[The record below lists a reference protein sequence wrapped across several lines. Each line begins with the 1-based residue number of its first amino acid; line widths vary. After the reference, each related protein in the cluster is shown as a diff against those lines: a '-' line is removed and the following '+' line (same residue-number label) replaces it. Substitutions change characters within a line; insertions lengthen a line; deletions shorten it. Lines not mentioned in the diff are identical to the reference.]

1 MTPVNSVRQLHP
13 LNTPAKYLDWRLAL
27 AWSIMSFM
35 SRASLSSIIHRV
47 PLAKWLRVSLI
58 LIAGLIVTTTP
69 HVRAQSVHI
78 ANRAYSAEQVMR
90 VQGVMNNSNGA
101 PQEHS
106 SIVVN
111 QGYVVEAYS
120 SGNANPEAG
129 IAVYDLSDP
138 AAPQLV
144 SQTKADRFSEQHA
157 IAFTEFDG
165 RTYTAHLAVDGIEI
179 WDWTDMISPRQVSRL
194 KLAGIRPGYSHG
206 AWWLSW
212 QAPYLYVSGAANG
225 IYIVDTTDIT
235 QPRLIDRGDA
245 PNPIPTNQTG
255 GFRVGSIF
263 AVGNLLVA
271 SANDGR
277 GYATL
282 DISDPR
288 NPTLL
293 TARVND
299 APSSYSSMLN
309 GNHLYA
315 AGTDDQLHGFDL
327 SDPYQLRYVGSVSLG
342 GRGGYLTI
350 QDNFAHV
357 GASGH
362 YIKVDISRDG
372 DYRTVGSASSNITD
386 ADEDFVVAVG
396 NLVVVSDDH
405 ENGSFIVP
413 HQAEADKKGPV
424 VNMVVPKAGT
434 ANQSRA
440 TRIGLTFTDMID
452 LSSVNSGTFIVRP
465 LAGDAL
471 AGRYSTQT
479 GIVNFTPEKP
489 LEPDTTYEILIPA
502 GGIRDV
508 MGNSTPTTFQ
518 TTFATGESVGKS
530 FWCVIEPPAMT
541 AAGNPVDLGLH
552 VTEAP
557 DRSTVRWDYGD
568 GSPIVDSSLAPVTS
582 HRYPAP
588 GRYRV
593 RATVGARS
601 GATACSA
608 QVTVYAPPTAGHAPN
623 SSTIILDQSGTQIW
637 NVNPDNNSVTVIDA
651 VLLKKMGEIPVGGQ
665 PRTLAQA
672 PDGTVWAV
680 NQDDATITVIDAT
693 NRAVIS
699 TIALPRGSE
708 PYGIVFSPRQ
718 ASAYVSLQSTG
729 QVAELDASN
738 RTLLRI
744 LDVGPT
750 PRALALSADGQRLFI
765 TRFLSIAQQGT
776 EQSVGQVLGHGEVI
790 EVDPLL
796 WQVRRRIPLAY
807 DPGPDTEAS
816 GRGVPNGLAAAAI
829 SPAGDQ
835 LWIGARKSNTARG
848 EQRDGEALT
857 FESTVRSILATIDLR
872 TNQEEPANRYD
883 FNDRDGPVAMRFTAL
898 GDYLFVLLEGV
909 NAVDILDAYT
919 RQLVTSIDNVGHAP
933 QGLVFTADGS
943 KLFVHSWLTRSV
955 LVYDVSQLLSR
966 DAATPNLLTEIVT
979 VANDQTPPLALAG
992 KQIFYNA
999 GDPRMSR
1006 DHYLSCA
1013 SCHFDSRED
1022 GQTWDRTAEGEGLRN
1037 TMSLLGKGSV
1047 GHGLLHWSG
1056 NFDEVQDFE
1065 HDIRGNFGGQGFM
1078 PDVVFNQGTR
1088 NTPLGDPK
1096 AGLSPELDALA
1107 AYVDSLRTLPPTP
1120 YRNPDG
1126 SLTADGQAGRDI
1138 FMAEGCAACH
1148 GGPQFT
1154 DSPSGLTHNVGTLNA
1169 TSGHRLGGNL
1179 FGLDTP
1185 TLRGLWLTA
1194 PYLHDGSA
1202 PTLTALLTTRNPLSL
1217 HAELQ
1222 PFIEEDPRAVE
1233 QLVAYLLQID
1243 AREIPF
1249 DEASLAVEMVMPVA
1263 GAQVKVNQPVAVA
1276 ANTASVYGPVVRVEF
1291 YVNDLLLGEDT
1302 TPIYTGSWTPTTPGR
1317 YILRARLTYENGA
1330 STTSPAHPL
1339 QVVP

>member
-1 MTPVNSVRQLHP
+1 MVCTAF
-13 LNTPAKYLDWRLAL
+13 T
-27 AWSIMSFM
+27 SIL
-35 SRASLSSIIHRV
+35 RRV
-47 PLAKWLRVSLI
+47 PLAHWLRISLF
-58 LIAGLIVTTTP
+58 LLAVLIVTSSL
-69 HVRAQSVHI
+69 HVAAQSANIASPHI
-78 ANRAYSAEQVMR
+78 ANRAYSPDQVMR
-90 VQGVMNNSNGA
+90 VQGVMNHSNGA
-101 PQEHS
+101 PQKHS
-106 SIVVN
+106 SVVVH
-111 QGYVVEAYS
+111 QGYVVQAYS

-129 IAVYDLSDP
+129 IAVYDLSNP

-165 RTYTAHLAVDGIEI
+165 HTYTAHLAVDGIEI
-179 WDWTDMISPRQVSRL
+179 WDWTEMSSPRPVSHL
-194 KLAGIRPGYSHG
+194 KLDGIQPGYSHG

-235 QPRLIDRGDA
+235 QPRLIDRKDA
-245 PNPIPTNQTG
+245 PNPVPTSQTG

-277 GYATL
+277 GVATL

-327 SDPYQLRYVGSVSLG
+327 SDPFQLRYVGAVALA

-372 DYRTVGSASSNITD
+372 DYRTVGSASSNVKD

-405 ENGSFIVP
+405 DNGSFIVP
-413 HQAEADKKGPV
+413 HQAEADEQGPV
-424 VNMVVPKAGT
+424 VNMVVPQAEA

-452 LSSVNSGTFIVRP
+452 LSSVNNETFIVRP

-471 AGRYSTQT
+471 TGRYSTQT
-479 GIVNFTPEKP
+479 GIVNFSPDQP
-489 LEPDTTYEILIPA
+489 LEPDTTYEIIIPA

-518 TTFATGESVGKS
+518 STFATGESVGKS
-530 FWCVIEPPAMT
+530 FWCTIDPPPAT
-541 AAGNPVDLGLH
+541 LAGEPVNLRLH

-557 DRSTVRWDYGD
+557 VGSTLRWDFGD
-568 GSPIVDSSLAPVTS
+568 GSPIVDSAFTTVTS
-582 HRYPAP
+582 HRYAAP

-593 RATVGARS
+593 RATVGAHA
-601 GATACSA
+601 GATACSTE
-608 QVTVYAPPTAGHAPN
+608 VTVYAPPTAGPAPN
-623 SSTIILDQSGTQIW
+623 SSTIILDRSGTQIW
-637 NVNPDNNSVTVIDA
+637 NVNPDNNSVSVINA
-651 VLLKKMGEIPVGGQ
+651 VLLKKMGEIPVGRH

-672 PDGTVWAV
+672 PDGTVWTV
-680 NQDDATITVIDAT
+680 NQDDATITVIDANT
-693 NRAVIS
+693 RSVLTIIS
-699 TIALPRGSE
+699 LPRGSE

-718 ASAYVSLQSTG
+718 TSAYVSLQATG
-729 QVAELDASN
+729 QVAELDASR
-738 RTLLRI
+738 RTLIRT

-750 PRALALSADGQRLFI
+750 PRALALSADGQRLFV
-765 TRFLSIAQQGT
+765 TRFLSIAPQDAAQGM
-776 EQSVGQVLGHGEVI
+776 GQGEVI

-796 WQVRRRIPLAY
+796 WQVRRTIPLAY
-807 DPGPDTEAS
+807 DLGPDTEAS
-816 GRGVPNGLAAAAI
+816 GRGVPNGLAAATI

-835 LWIGARKSNTARG
+835 LWIGARKSNTTRG
-848 EQRDGEALT
+848 ELRDGNALT
-857 FESTVRSILATIDLR
+857 YESTVRSMLATIDLN
-872 TNQEEPANRYD
+872 TNQEEIANRYD
-883 FNDRDGPVAMRFTAL
+883 FNNRDGPVAIRFSPL
-898 GDYLFVLLEGV
+898 GDTIFVLLEGV

-919 RQLVTSIDNVGHAP
+919 HQLVTSIDNVGHAP

-955 LVYDVSQLLSR
+955 FVYDVSQLLNR
-966 DAATPNLLTEIVT
+966 DAASPRLLSEIGT
-979 VANDQTPPLALAG
+979 VADDQTPPQVLEG

-999 GDPRMSR
+999 ADPRMSR
-1006 DHYLSCA
+1006 DDYLSCA

-1022 GQTWDRTAEGEGLRN
+1022 GQVWDRSAEGEGLRN
-1037 TMSLLGKGSV
+1037 TMTLLGKGSD
-1047 GHGLLHWSG
+1047 GHGLIHWSG

-1065 HDIRGNFGGQGFM
+1065 HDIRDNFGGQGFM
-1078 PDVVFNQGTR
+1078 SDELFNQGTR
-1088 NTPLGDPK
+1088 NIPLGDSK
-1096 AGLSPELDALA
+1096 AGLSAELDALA
-1107 AYVDSLRTLPPTP
+1107 AYVDSLRSLPPSP
-1120 YRNPDG
+1120 YRAPDG
-1126 SLTADGQAGRDI
+1126 NLTPEGQAGREI

-1154 DSPSGLTHNVGTLNA
+1154 DSPTGMMHNVGTLNV
-1169 TSGHRLGGNL
+1169 TSGNRLGKSL

-1202 PTLTALLTTRNPLSL
+1202 PTLNALLTTRNPLDL

-1233 QLVAYLLQID
+1233 QLVAYMLQID
-1243 AREIPF
+1243 GNEPAF
-1249 DEASLAVEMVMPVA
+1249 DEASLAVEMVKPA
-1263 GAQVKVNQPVAVA
+1263 ANTQVKVNQPVDLA
-1276 ANTASVYGPVVRVEF
+1276 ANTASVYGPVVRVQF

-1302 TPIYTGSWTPTTPGR
+1302 TAIYTWRWMPTEVGH
-1317 YILRARLTYENGA
+1317 YLLRARLTYDNGT
-1330 STTSPAHPL
+1330 STVSPPHPVE
-1339 QVVP
+1339 VVP